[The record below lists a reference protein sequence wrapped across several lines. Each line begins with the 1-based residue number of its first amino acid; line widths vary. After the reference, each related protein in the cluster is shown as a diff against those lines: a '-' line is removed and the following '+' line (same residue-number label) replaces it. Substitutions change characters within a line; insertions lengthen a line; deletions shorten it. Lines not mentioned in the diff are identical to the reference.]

1 MSQFCHVD
9 FGSSSQLCMG
19 KPVLMVFSGNV
30 GWRRDRQL
38 THLDLR
44 CVRSPEVYVLLL
56 LVYGRVY

>member
-1 MSQFCHVD
+1 MPQLCHIGS
-9 FGSSSQLCMG
+9 GSSSQLCMG
-19 KPVLMVFSGNV
+19 KPVFMVFSGDL

-44 CVRSPEVYVLLL
+44 FVRSKEVYVLLP